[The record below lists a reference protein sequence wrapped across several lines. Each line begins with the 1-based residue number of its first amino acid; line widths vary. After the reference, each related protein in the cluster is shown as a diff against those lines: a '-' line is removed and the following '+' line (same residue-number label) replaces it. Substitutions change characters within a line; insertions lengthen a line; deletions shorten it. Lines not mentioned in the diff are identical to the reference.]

1 MVFSSAIETNGSMR
15 HDKAVALIQESWSFF
30 ISIRIFSCQVEACL
44 DYLNQTLKYAQLGFD
59 QYFVYQI
66 FFSTLFF
73 AQKFIL
79 TKKFLYPNSLL
90 TNNLFL
96 RSSFLT
102 KNVLISKNFF
112 TQKHFAILLKKNY
125 VDETINHNSSSTD
138 WIRNWRNID
147 ESGQPIELIAESSVS
162 NVPVKQ
168 AISTMMFTPPV
179 ITTSMMPRPHLSVER
194 QSAEE
199 WVKIFRIV
207 AESFI
212 NIYRAAGQD
221 IVGQWQALSTLPS
234 LLNRNESEQKLSNI
248 LLHLLSFWN
257 ITQ

>member
-1 MVFSSAIETNGSMR
+1 M
-15 HDKAVALIQESWSFF
+15 
-30 ISIRIFSCQVEACL
+30 
-44 DYLNQTLKYAQLGFD
+44 
-59 QYFVYQI
+59 
-66 FFSTLFF
+66 
-73 AQKFIL
+73 
-79 TKKFLYPNSLL
+79 
-90 TNNLFL
+90 
-96 RSSFLT
+96 T

-112 TQKHFAILLKKNY
+112 TQKHFAILFKKFY

-138 WIRNWRNID
+138 CIRNWRNID